1 MRRIIHF
8 LLLFNWVFGYA
19 TKLSAQELTIYTAK
33 KIYVG
38 DTAMSLVES
47 VVCEKDKIIF
57 TGPAALSKALYPNAK
72 SVHFKNQY
80 VYPGI
85 IDAHC
90 HFLAW
95 CKGLK
100 EADLVGTKSEKDV
113 IKRLT
118 KFAKTTSRSW
128 IVGRGW
134 DQNDWKNKSY
144 PSLKL
149 LDKSFPNTP
158 VFLKRIDGH
167 AAWINT
173 AAIKALNLDVNQT
186 ISGGEFVFQNG
197 VFTGILID
205 NAVDLVS
212 GFVPPLPEQELNAAV
227 TEGARKCYAA
237 GLTTLDE
244 AGLTTAE
251 VNYLD
256 QLQRAGSLDL
266 RIYAML
272 SPSKESF
279 AYVTEHG
286 WNNNGMMHVGA
297 VKFYL
302 DGALGSRG
310 ALMKKD
316 YCDRL
321 GHKGLLLNNLRDFEN
336 YGYFLAQKSWQ
347 VCVHAIGD
355 SANALALRIF
365 GNLRNHNEGLRWRIE
380 HAQIVDPKD
389 FNLFGKYGVVPS
401 VQPTHATSDAP
412 WATSRLCESRLGGAY
427 HYAELCKQAGM
438 VALGTDFPVEDIS
451 PIKTFYSA
459 VTRKDAA
466 GIVKTPFQPEGA
478 LTRKQALLGMTLWA
492 AYANRE
498 ENDKGSLEPNKYADF
513 VVLDTDLLEAPEKAL
528 KKTKVKYTF
537 IGGKNVFKP

>member
-8 LLLFNWVFGYA
+8 LLLFIWVFGYA
-19 TKLSAQELTIYTAK
+19 TNLSAQELTIYTAK

-72 SVHFKNQY
+72 SVHFKNQF

-100 EADLVGTKSEKDV
+100 EADLVGTKSEKEV
-113 IKRLT
+113 IKRLA
-118 KFAKTTSRSW
+118 KFAKTTKRSW

-144 PSLKL
+144 PTLAS
-149 LDKSFPNTP
+149 LDKAFPNTP

-173 AAIKALNLDVNQT
+173 AAIKEIKLDINQT

-197 VFTGILID
+197 AFTGILVD

-227 TEGARKCYAA
+227 TEGAEKCYAA
-237 GLTTLDE
+237 GLTTIDE
-244 AGLTTAE
+244 AGLSIAE
-251 VNYLD
+251 VNYLN
-256 QLQRAGSLDL
+256 QVQRNGSLNL

-272 SPSKESF
+272 SASKESF
-279 AYVTEHG
+279 AYVTEQG

-336 YGYFLAQKSWQ
+336 YSYFLAQKSWQ

-355 SANALALRIF
+355 SANALALQTF
-365 GNLRNHNEGLRWRIE
+365 GKLKNQNEGLRWRIE

-389 FNLFGKYGVVPS
+389 FNLFEKYGVIPS

-513 VVLDTDLLEAPEKAL
+513 VVLDTDLMEAPEKAL
-528 KKTKVKYTF
+528 KKAKVKYTY

>member
-1 MRRIIHF
+1 MCRIIQF
-8 LLLFNWVFGYA
+8 TWLTLIFFSANQTLF
-19 TKLSAQELTIYTAK
+19 AQQETIYTAK
-33 KIYVG
+33 RIYVG
-38 DTAMSLVES
+38 DTAMAVIES
-47 VVCEKDKIIF
+47 MVCDNDKIVF
-57 TGPAALSKALYPNAK
+57 TGPKDLAVALYPKAK
-72 SVHFKNQY
+72 LVDFKNQY
-80 VYPGI
+80 IYPGF

-100 EADLVGTKSEKDV
+100 EADLVGTKSEKAI
-113 IKRLT
+113 IKRLQ
-118 KFAKTTSRSW
+118 KFAKTTKRSW

-144 PSLKL
+144 PTLEA
-149 LDKSFPNTP
+149 LDKAFPNTP

-173 AAIKALNLDVNQT
+173 AAVMALKLDVNQKV
-186 ISGGEFVFQNG
+186 SGGEFIFSNG
-197 VFTGILID
+197 KFTGILID

-212 GFVPPLPEQELNAAV
+212 GAVPPLPEAELNAAV
-227 TEGARKCYAA
+227 TDGANKCYAA

-244 AGLTTAE
+244 AGLTNTE
-251 VNYLD
+251 VKYLT
-256 QLQRAGSLDL
+256 QLQQQGKLNL

-272 SPSKESF
+272 SASPQSF
-279 AYVTEHG
+279 AYITENG
-286 WNNNGMMHVGA
+286 MYNDGMMHVGA

-310 ALMKKD
+310 ALLKKD

-321 GHKGLLLNNLRDFEN
+321 GHKGLLLNNLREFEN
-336 YGYFLAQKSWQ
+336 YCFFLSQKSWQ

-355 SANALALRIF
+355 SANALALQTF
-365 GNLRNHNEGLRWRIE
+365 GRLRNQNEGLRWRIE

-389 FNLFGKYGVVPS
+389 FKLFGKYGVVPS

-412 WATSRLCESRLGGAY
+412 WVPTRLCENRMEGAY
-427 HYAELCKQAGM
+427 NYAELCKQAGI

-459 VTRKDAA
+459 VTRKDVS
-466 GIVKTPFQPEGA
+466 GNIKTPFQPEGA

-498 ENDKGSLEPNKYADF
+498 ENDKGSLEPNKFADF
-513 VVLDTDLLEAPEKAL
+513 VVLDTDLMTAPENAL
-528 KKTKVKYTF
+528 KKTKIKYTI
-537 IGGKNVFKP
+537 IGGKMVHQP

>member
-1 MRRIIHF
+1 MCRITQF
-8 LLLFNWVFGYA
+8 TRLLLLFFSVNQTLF
-19 TKLSAQELTIYTAK
+19 AQQETIYTAK

-38 DTAMSLVES
+38 DTAMTMVES
-47 VVCEKDKIIF
+47 MVCENDKIVF
-57 TGPAALSKALYPNAK
+57 TGPKDLAVALYPKAK
-72 SVHFKNQY
+72 LLDFKNQY
-80 VYPGI
+80 IYPGF

-100 EADLVGTKSEKDV
+100 EADLVGTKSEKEV
-113 IKRLT
+113 IKRLQ
-118 KFAKTTSRSW
+118 KFAKTTKRSW

-144 PSLKL
+144 PTLDA
-149 LDKSFPNTP
+149 LDKVFPNTP

-173 AAIKALNLDVNQT
+173 AAVHALKLNVNQK
-186 ISGGEFVFQNG
+186 ISGGEFIFSDG
-197 VFTGILID
+197 KFTGILID
-205 NAVDLVS
+205 NAVDLIS
-212 GFVPPLPEQELNAAV
+212 GAVPPLPEAELDAAV
-227 TEGARKCYAA
+227 SEGAKKCYAA

-244 AGLTTAE
+244 AGLTTTE
-251 VNYLD
+251 VK
-256 QLQRAGSLDL
+256 QLAQFQQQGKLNL

-272 SPSKESF
+272 SASPQSF
-279 AYVTEHG
+279 AYATENG
-286 WNNNGMMHVGA
+286 MYNDGMMHVGA

-310 ALMKKD
+310 ALLKKD

-321 GHKGLLLNNLRDFEN
+321 GHKGLLLNNLREFEN
-336 YGYFLAQKSWQ
+336 YCFFLSQKSWQ

-355 SANALALRIF
+355 SANALALQTF
-365 GNLRNHNEGLRWRIE
+365 GKLRNQNEGLRWRIE
-380 HAQIVDPKD
+380 HAQILDPKD
-389 FNLFGKYGVVPS
+389 FTLFGKYGVVPS

-412 WATSRLCESRLGGAY
+412 WAPARLCENRLKGAY
-427 HYAELCKQAGM
+427 QYAELCKQAGL

-459 VTRKDAA
+459 VTRKDIS
-466 GIVKTPFQPEGA
+466 GNIKTPFQPEGA

-498 ENDKGSLEPNKYADF
+498 ENDKGSLEPNKFADF
-513 VVLDTDLLEAPEKAL
+513 VVLNTDLLTAPEKAVR
-528 KKTKVKYTF
+528 KTKIKYTV
-537 IGGKNVFKP
+537 IGGKMVHQP

>member
-1 MRRIIHF
+1 MCRIIQF
-8 LLLFNWVFGYA
+8 TWLTLIFFSANQTLF
-19 TKLSAQELTIYTAK
+19 AQQETIYTAK
-33 KIYVG
+33 RIYVG
-38 DTAMSLVES
+38 DTAMAVIES
-47 VVCEKDKIIF
+47 MVCDNDKIVF
-57 TGPAALSKALYPNAK
+57 TGPKDLAVALYPKAK
-72 SVHFKNQY
+72 LVDFKNQY
-80 VYPGI
+80 IYPGF

-100 EADLVGTKSEKDV
+100 EADLVGTKSEKAI
-113 IKRLT
+113 IKRLQ
-118 KFAKTTSRSW
+118 KFAKTTKRSW

-144 PSLKL
+144 PTLEA
-149 LDKSFPNTP
+149 LDKAFPNTP

-173 AAIKALNLDVNQT
+173 AAVMALKLDVNQKV
-186 ISGGEFVFQNG
+186 SGGEFIFSNG
-197 VFTGILID
+197 KFTGILID

-212 GFVPPLPEQELNAAV
+212 GAVPPLPEAELNAAV
-227 TEGARKCYAA
+227 TDGANKCYAT

-244 AGLTTAE
+244 AGLTNTE
-251 VNYLD
+251 IKYLT
-256 QLQRAGSLDL
+256 QLQQQGKLNL

-272 SPSKESF
+272 SASPQSF
-279 AYVTEHG
+279 AYITENG
-286 WNNNGMMHVGA
+286 MYNDGMMHVGA

-310 ALMKKD
+310 ALLKKD

-321 GHKGLLLNNLRDFEN
+321 GHKGLLLNNLREFEN
-336 YGYFLAQKSWQ
+336 YCFFLSQKSWQ

-355 SANALALRIF
+355 SANALALQTF
-365 GNLRNHNEGLRWRIE
+365 GRLRNQNEGLRWRIE

-389 FNLFGKYGVVPS
+389 FKLFGKYGVVPS

-412 WATSRLCESRLGGAY
+412 WVPTRLCENRMEGAY
-427 HYAELCKQAGM
+427 NYAELCKQAGI

-459 VTRKDAA
+459 VTRKDVS
-466 GIVKTPFQPEGA
+466 GNIKTPFQPEGA

-498 ENDKGSLEPNKYADF
+498 ENDKGSLEPNKFADF
-513 VVLDTDLLEAPEKAL
+513 VVLDTDLMTAPENAL
-528 KKTKVKYTF
+528 KKTKIKYTI
-537 IGGKNVFKP
+537 IGGKMVHQP

>member
-1 MRRIIHF
+1 MRRIIHY
-8 LLLFNWVFGYA
+8 LLSFITMFSCAMHLI
-19 TKLSAQELTIYTAK
+19 AQDLTVYTAK
-33 KIYVG
+33 KIYVA
-38 DTAMSLVES
+38 DTAMNEVES
-47 VVCEKDKIIF
+47 IVCEKDKIIF
-57 TGPAALSKALYPNAK
+57 TGPTALSKALYPNAK
-72 SVHFKNQY
+72 VVHFKNQFI
-80 VYPGI
+80 YPGM

-113 IKRLT
+113 IKRLK

-134 DQNDWKNKSY
+134 DQNDWKNKSF
-144 PSLKL
+144 PTLTL
-149 LDKSFPNTP
+149 LDKAFPNTP

-173 AAIKALNLDVNQT
+173 AAIKALNLNINQT
-186 ISGGEFVFQNG
+186 ILGGEFVFQNG
-197 VFTGILID
+197 QFTGILID

-212 GFVPPLPEQELNAAV
+212 GFVPPLPQKELDAAV
-227 TEGARKCYAA
+227 IEGAKRCYAA

-256 QLQRAGSLDL
+256 QLQRTGNLNL

-272 SPSKESF
+272 SASKESF
-279 AYVTEHG
+279 AYVTEQG

-336 YGYFLAQKSWQ
+336 YSYFLAQKSWQ

-355 SANALALRIF
+355 SANALALQTF
-365 GNLRNHNEGLRWRIE
+365 GKLRNYNEGLRWRIE

-412 WATSRLCESRLGGAY
+412 WAATRICENRLQGAY
-427 HYAELCKQAGM
+427 NYAELCKQAGM

-466 GIVKTPFQPEGA
+466 GNVKAPFQPEGA

-498 ENDKGSLEPNKYADF
+498 ENDKGSLEPNKFADF
-513 VVLDTDLLEAPEKAL
+513 VVLNTDLMVAPEKAL
-528 KKTKVKYTF
+528 KKAKVKYTY
-537 IGGKNVFKP
+537 IGGKNVFMP

>member
-1 MRRIIHF
+1 MCRITQIA
-8 LLLFNWVFGYA
+8 LLTLLFF
-19 TKLSAQELTIYTAK
+19 SANQALLAQQERIYTAK
-33 KIYVG
+33 RIYAG
-38 DTAMSLVES
+38 DTAMTVIES
-47 VVCEKDKIIF
+47 MVCDNDKIVF
-57 TGPAALSKALYPNAK
+57 TGPKDLAVALYPQAK
-72 SVHFKNQY
+72 LIDFKNHY
-80 VYPGI
+80 IYPGF

-100 EADLVGTKSEKDV
+100 EADLVGTKSEKEV
-113 IKRLT
+113 IKRLQ
-118 KFAKTTSRSW
+118 KFAKTTKRSW

-144 PSLKL
+144 PTLEA
-149 LDKSFPNTP
+149 LDKAFPNTP

-173 AAIKALNLDVNQT
+173 AAVMALKLDVNQKV
-186 ISGGEFVFQNG
+186 SGGEFIFSNG
-197 VFTGILID
+197 KFTGILID

-212 GFVPPLPEQELNAAV
+212 GDVPPLPESELNASV
-227 TEGARKCYAA
+227 SEGAKKCYAA

-244 AGLTTAE
+244 AGLTTTE
-251 VNYLD
+251 VKYLK
-256 QLQRAGSLDL
+256 QLQQQEKLNL

-272 SPSKESF
+272 SASPQSF
-279 AYVTEHG
+279 SYVAENG
-286 WNNNGMMHVGA
+286 LYNDGMMHVGA

-310 ALMKKD
+310 ALLKKD

-321 GHKGLLLNNLRDFEN
+321 GHKGLLLNNLREFEN
-336 YGYFLAQKSWQ
+336 YCFFLSQKSWQ

-355 SANALALRIF
+355 SANALALQTF
-365 GNLRNHNEGLRWRIE
+365 GRLRNQNEGLRWRIE

-412 WATSRLCESRLGGAY
+412 WVPTRLCENRMEGAY
-427 HYAELCKQAGM
+427 NYAELYKQAGI

-459 VTRKDAA
+459 VTRKDVS
-466 GIVKTPFQPEGA
+466 GNIKTPFQPEGA

-498 ENDKGSLEPNKYADF
+498 ENDKGSLEPNKFADF
-513 VVLDTDLLEAPEKAL
+513 VVLNTDLMTAPENAL
-528 KKTKVKYTF
+528 KKTKIKYTI
-537 IGGKNVFKP
+537 IGGKMVHQP

>member
-1 MRRIIHF
+1 MCRIIQF
-8 LLLFNWVFGYA
+8 TWLTLIFFSANQTLF
-19 TKLSAQELTIYTAK
+19 AQQETIYTAK
-33 KIYVG
+33 RIYVG
-38 DTAMSLVES
+38 DTAMAVIES
-47 VVCEKDKIIF
+47 MVCDNDKIVF
-57 TGPAALSKALYPNAK
+57 TGPKDLAVALYPKAK
-72 SVHFKNQY
+72 LVDFKNQY
-80 VYPGI
+80 IYPGF

-100 EADLVGTKSEKDV
+100 EADLVGTKSEKAI
-113 IKRLT
+113 IKRLQ
-118 KFAKTTSRSW
+118 KFAKTTKRSW

-144 PSLKL
+144 PTLEA
-149 LDKSFPNTP
+149 LDKAFPNTP
-158 VFLKRIDGH
+158 VFLKSIDGH

-173 AAIKALNLDVNQT
+173 AAVMALKLDVNQKV
-186 ISGGEFVFQNG
+186 SGGEFIFSNG
-197 VFTGILID
+197 KFTGILID

-212 GFVPPLPEQELNAAV
+212 GAVPPLPEAELNAAV
-227 TEGARKCYAA
+227 TDGANKCYAA

-244 AGLTTAE
+244 AGLTNTE
-251 VNYLD
+251 VKYLT
-256 QLQRAGSLDL
+256 QLQQQGKLNL

-272 SPSKESF
+272 SASPQSF
-279 AYVTEHG
+279 AYITENG
-286 WNNNGMMHVGA
+286 MYNDGMMHVGA

-310 ALMKKD
+310 ALLKKD

-321 GHKGLLLNNLRDFEN
+321 GHKGLLLNNLREFEN
-336 YGYFLAQKSWQ
+336 YCFFLSQKSWQ

-355 SANALALRIF
+355 SANALALQTF
-365 GNLRNHNEGLRWRIE
+365 GRLRNQNEGLRWRIE

-389 FNLFGKYGVVPS
+389 FKLFGKYGVVPS

-412 WATSRLCESRLGGAY
+412 WVPTRLCENRMEGAY
-427 HYAELCKQAGM
+427 NYAELCKQAGI

-459 VTRKDAA
+459 VTRKDVS
-466 GIVKTPFQPEGA
+466 GNIKTPFQPEGA

-498 ENDKGSLEPNKYADF
+498 ENDKGSLEPNKFADF
-513 VVLDTDLLEAPEKAL
+513 VVLDTDLMTAPENAL
-528 KKTKVKYTF
+528 KKTKIKYTI
-537 IGGKNVFKP
+537 IGGKMVHQP

>member
-1 MRRIIHF
+1 MRCIISF
-8 LLLFNWVFGYA
+8 LLIFIWSFSLT
-19 TKLSAQELTIYTAK
+19 TKLFAQQETIYSAK

-38 DTAMSLVES
+38 DTALSIVES
-47 VVCEKDKIIF
+47 VVTQNDKIIF
-57 TGPAALSKALYPNAK
+57 TGPAELARALYPKAK
-72 SVHFKNQY
+72 SIHFKNQFL
-80 VYPGI
+80 YPGF

-100 EADLVGTKSEKDV
+100 ESDLVGTKSEKEV
-113 IKRLT
+113 IKRLQ
-118 KFAKTTSRSW
+118 KFSKTTKRSW

-134 DQNDWKNKSY
+134 DQNDWKNKNFPTLTS
-144 PSLKL
+144 
-149 LDKSFPNTP
+149 LDKAFPTTP

-173 AAIKALNLDVNQT
+173 AAINALKLDVNQKVA
-186 ISGGEFVFQNG
+186 GGEFIFKEG
-197 VFTGILID
+197 KFTGILID

-212 GFVPPLPEQELNAAV
+212 AAVPPLPETELNAAV
-227 TEGARKCYAA
+227 VEGADKCYAA

-244 AGLTTAE
+244 AGLTTDDIK
-251 VNYLD
+251 YLSH
-256 QLQRAGSLDL
+256 LQQKDKLKL

-272 SPSKESF
+272 SASPQSF
-279 AYVTEHG
+279 GYVSENGLTS
-286 WNNNGMMHVGA
+286 NGMMHVGA

-321 GHKGLLLNNLRDFEN
+321 GHKGLLLNNLQEFEK
-336 YGYFLAQKSWQ
+336 YCYFLSQRSWQ

-355 SANALALRIF
+355 SANALALQVF
-365 GNLRNHNEGLRWRIE
+365 GKLRNHNEGLRWRIE
-380 HAQIVDPKD
+380 HAQILDPKD
-389 FNLFGKYGVVPS
+389 FKLFGKYGVVPS

-412 WATSRLCESRLGGAY
+412 WVPSRICENRLQGAY
-427 HYAELCKQAGM
+427 NYAELCKQAGL

-459 VTRKDAA
+459 VTRKDA
-466 GIVKTPFQPEGA
+466 GGNVKTPFQPEGA

-492 AYANRE
+492 AYANHE
-498 ENDKGSLEPNKYADF
+498 EKDKGSLEVNKYADF
-513 VVLDTDLLEAPEKAL
+513 VVLDTDLMTAPEKNL
-528 KKTKVKYTF
+528 KKSRVTCTV
-537 IGGKNVFKP
+537 IGGKTVYQR